1 VHDLAA
7 APRGPLTGVRAY
19 PDSSLATRALAYL
32 EAGPASSVA
41 LARDVLG
48 LAGAG
53 RKIAERLADTL
64 LSPDP
69 RVARS
74 RDGRWVLA
82 GTEGGNP
89 ALSLDTAR
97 FAVVDVETTGM
108 APGAGGRIVE
118 IAVVLVEPGGGADR
132 VSIALDTLVNPDAPM
147 HPAVQSL
154 TGITAAALRTAPR
167 FAAVAD
173 RVLDCLTGAVFVGH
187 NVRFD
192 WGFVAAELLRAR
204 SVLLAG
210 PRLCTVSLSR
220 RLLPGMSSR
229 GLDAVAARLGIEIE
243 RRHRAGGDARA
254 TAQVLRRLLAL
265 ARERGAVTV
274 GDLGRM
280 KTMRNAECGV
290 RNSQTSVERT
300 NKTSGTTPPGTLR
313 IPHSEFRTIDP

>member
-1 VHDLAA
+1 
-7 APRGPLTGVRAY
+7 
-19 PDSSLATRALAYL
+19 
-32 EAGPASSVA
+32 VA

-69 RVARS
+69 RVARA

-82 GTEGGNP
+82 GTEGGSL
-89 ALSLDTAR
+89 ALPLDTAR

-118 IAVVLVEPGGGADR
+118 IAVVLVEPGRGANR
-132 VSIALDTLVNPDAPM
+132 VSIPLDTLVNPDVVM
-147 HPAVQSL
+147 HPVVQSL
-154 TGITAAALRTAPR
+154 TGITAAALRGAPR
-167 FAAVAD
+167 FAELAD
-173 RVLDCLTGAVFVGH
+173 RVLDVLTGAVFVGH

-192 WGFVAAELLRAR
+192 WSFVAAELLRAR

-229 GLDAVAARLGIEIE
+229 GLDAVAGRLGIEIQ

-254 TAQVLRRLLAL
+254 TAAVLDRLIAL
-265 ARERGAVTV
+265 ARARGAVTV
-274 GDLGRM
+274 GDLQRVKPMQKAKGRM
-280 KTMRNAECGV
+280 QDSNAD
-290 RNSQTSVERT
+290 
-300 NKTSGTTPPGTLR
+300 
-313 IPHSEFRTIDP
+313 HSAFPILPSALDI